1 MRGCERDAGRKGLLR
16 AEKRATRRDAARRGE
31 RRAYRE
37 AESGHGQ
44 RAAGNMQHECM
55 RGALGNDIG
64 IMAEHGTNEMTNGP
78 TDWNRGP
85 EIGAPSKEGHGV
97 IIQANK
103 GRSHQDYRVPR
114 AAPHPVAPGPP
125 LSLPPLPPCLSVI
138 TGPNCSPWHPLLS
151 SGPLLFE
158 EMPPASL
165 LYVSFVSFHDNAPP
179 FSFSSSPSLYPL
191 APSIR
196 GHLRTHLADKRQL
209 L

>member
-125 LSLPPLPPCLSVI
+125 SLPAAASPLFVRNYRAKLLSV
-138 TGPNCSPWHPLLS
+138 
-151 SGPLLFE
+151 
-158 EMPPASL
+158 A
-165 LYVSFVSFHDNAPP
+165 
-179 FSFSSSPSLYPL
+179 SPSIFRASPVRRD
-191 APSIR
+191 ATR
-196 GHLRTHLADKRQL
+196 
-209 L
+209 